1 MLPGIPLAAD
11 FGGWITL
18 IIIAWAAISG
28 IATAIRRATRTAQA
42 KASARPMTTAATTTA
57 TISDDASQAPD
68 SSTRAQRL
76 EHVIQ
81 AIAAKAQASTAAADL
96 QQKLYDLSAG
106 ASNAPALGHGQV
118 MSDLHAV
125 TVSSPSSTSAP
136 LTMDME
142 RSTLVD
148 RAAGRVRSTAPFDL
162 AQAVINAA
170 IVGPCVALR
179 SAPQE
184 PGGW

>member
-1 MLPGIPLAAD
+1 MSGNVLAAD
-11 FGGWITL
+11 LGGWITL
-18 IIIAWAAISG
+18 VFIAFWLVSG
-28 IATAIRRATRTAQA
+28 IFTSIRRAIRTAQA
-42 KASARPMTTAATTTA
+42 NAPARTIAAPATTTA
-57 TISDDASQAPD
+57 TISDDTSQAPD

-81 AIAAKAQASTAAADL
+81 AIAAKAQASTAAAEL
-96 QQKLYDLSAG
+96 QQKLRALSTG
-106 ASNAPALGHGQV
+106 ASTAPAMGHGQV
-118 MSDLHAV
+118 MSDLRALAAPSA
-125 TVSSPSSTSAP
+125 SSASVPI
-136 LTMDME
+136 TMDVE
-142 RSTLVD
+142 RSTSVD
-148 RAAGRVRSTAPFDL
+148 RAGGRMNSTAPFDL